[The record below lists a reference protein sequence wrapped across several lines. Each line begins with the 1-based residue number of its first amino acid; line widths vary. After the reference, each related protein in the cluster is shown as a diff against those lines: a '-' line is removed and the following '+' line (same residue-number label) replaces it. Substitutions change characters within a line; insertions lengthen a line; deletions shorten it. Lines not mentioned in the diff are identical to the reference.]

1 MFAGKRYGTGTGLIF
16 NQHQLIGCNET
27 FAQNGRL
34 RKMDICATRNLRKMN
49 VFVKWQV
56 SCCASVVLRKYLAAK
71 IILSDLNPS
80 KQVNAGPMTYAE
92 AFLRSGTGVIISPHH
107 RKRLIEEYER
117 FVVLSAAALETNQN
131 LLPPPTNPPS
141 SEWRYHESLFSGFNQ
156 IKTALASMDLNSED
170 PNLV

>member
-1 MFAGKRYGTGTGLIF
+1 
-16 NQHQLIGCNET
+16 
-27 FAQNGRL
+27 
-34 RKMDICATRNLRKMN
+34 
-49 VFVKWQV
+49 
-56 SCCASVVLRKYLAAK
+56 
-71 IILSDLNPS
+71 
-80 KQVNAGPMTYAE
+80 MTYAE

-107 RKRLIEEYER
+107 RKRLIEEYEQ

-156 IKTALASMDLNSED
+156 IKTALASMELLSED